1 MGPTF
6 VYSEDDTEG
15 VKRGNA
21 IACAFCQ
28 IVAGA
33 VQKQYKLNKER
44 PREERY
50 GEDETEE
57 VLLQLCA
64 QTAPGMAK
72 ALQGYKKD
80 AEMLCNRVVK
90 ENIGDMIDAA
100 SLGEDMDTFCR
111 ENNICPLNMGDMMK
125 MVEMMVKSAN
135 KQQEKEQQGK
145 SSGDDEE

>member
-1 MGPTF
+1 MG
-6 VYSEDDTEG
+6 Y
-15 VKRGNA
+15 N
-21 IACAFCQ
+21 
-28 IVAGA
+28 
-33 VQKQYKLNKER
+33 LNKER
-44 PREERY
+44 SREERFT
-50 GEDETEE
+50 EEQTEE

-100 SLGEDMDTFCR
+100 SLGENMDTFCR

-135 KQQEKEQQGK
+135 KQQEQEQRGGK
-145 SSGDDEE
+145 SSGDDEEEL